1 LLYVLIAVASVFFGK
16 PLTEEA
22 LKSGRAAVPQGVL
35 KLPAQTHDAA
45 ASAAVHKQ
53 GTPGTLVLVF
63 VFLAVFAIY
72 YFTNWKILSLVWKI
86 G

>member
-1 LLYVLIAVASVFFGK
+1 VFFGK
-16 PLTEEA
+16 PLTEVA
-22 LKSGRAAVPQGVL
+22 IRSGRAAVPPAVL

-45 ASAAVHKQ
+45 KSEAVHAQ

-63 VFLAVFAIY
+63 VFLSVFAIY
-72 YFTNWKILSLVWKI
+72 YFTNWKMLSLVWKI